1 MVSKIKKM
9 KKLAVKKPVYFVKL
23 VNQTSPKFA
32 HNAIAAN
39 KDVIWTY
46 EYWLESNT
54 SAKGALE
61 LEMDL
66 NKMKKKNENAQS
78 KAMNDDAISAV
89 QNHVGKEYE
98 VKLTSR

>member
-1 MVSKIKKM
+1 MGSKIKKM
-9 KKLAVKKPVYFVKL
+9 KKLAVKKPIYYVKL
-23 VNQTSPKFA
+23 VDQTSPKFA

-46 EYWLESNT
+46 EYWSESNT
-54 SAKGALE
+54 STRGSLE

-78 KAMNDDAISAV
+78 KAMNDDAIKAV
-89 QNHVGKEYE
+89 QNHVGSDYE

>member
-1 MVSKIKKM
+1 MGSKVKKM
-9 KKLAVKKPVYFVKL
+9 KKLAVKKPICFVKL

-32 HNAIAAN
+32 HNAIGAN
-39 KDVIWTY
+39 KDVIWSY
-46 EYWLESNT
+46 EYWFESNA
-54 SAKGALE
+54 SAKGSFE

-78 KAMNDDAISAV
+78 KTMNDDAIRTV